1 MATTSSFGHRG
12 ASAPVRDPMAGRIHI
27 PPKRAPEP
35 TANRF
40 DLVQFLFSFD
50 GRVSRLQYW
59 VVQVGVV
66 VALKVGLFLAGGLDV
81 GLAGL
86 GQLRIPVASVI
97 AIGLFAVL
105 VCMVFTVLMV
115 WACFASVVKRWH
127 DREKLWVWV
136 LLPLVPVVGWLWQLV
151 ECGFLP
157 GTKGANG
164 YGPPPGAARAPDE
177 LYALFN

>member
-27 PPKRAPEP
+27 PPKRTPEP
-35 TANRF
+35 TADRF

-59 VVQVGVV
+59 LVQIGVIV
-66 VALKVGLFLAGGLDV
+66 AFKVALFLVGGLDA
-81 GLAGL
+81 GLGSL
-86 GQLRIPVASVI
+86 GQLRIPVMSVV
-97 AIGLFAVL
+97 AIGLFVVLLCAV
-105 VCMVFTVLMV
+105 FSFLMV
-115 WACFASVVKRWH
+115 WVCFASVVKRWH
-127 DREKLWVWV
+127 DREKSWVWV
-136 LLPLVPVVGWLWQLV
+136 LLPLVLVVGWLWQLV

-157 GTKGANG
+157 GTKGAND
-164 YGPPPGAARAPDE
+164 YGPQPGAARAPDE